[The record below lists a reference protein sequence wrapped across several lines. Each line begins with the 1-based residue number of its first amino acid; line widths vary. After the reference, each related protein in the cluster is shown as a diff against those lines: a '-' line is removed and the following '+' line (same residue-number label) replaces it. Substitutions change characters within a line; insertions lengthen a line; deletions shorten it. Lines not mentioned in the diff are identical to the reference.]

1 MNRMPYLQRFKRPL
15 QFLFLLW
22 ALQLAHSTLFPDMG
36 RFGIFPR
43 EIWGLR
49 GIVLAPLIH
58 GSWQHLLSNSVPFLV
73 MSFFFISFYPRVAS
87 RAFIMI
93 YLLTG
98 LGVWLF
104 AGRAFHIGLSGV
116 IYGMVSFIF
125 WSGVFRRNA
134 KSIAL
139 ALAVLV
145 LYSGYFYGLVPK
157 ERISWE
163 SHLIG
168 SLIGIFAAF
177 WYRETPEPD
186 EEKREEESEEEK
198 RYFLPR
204 NIFDQPKNE

>member
-1 MNRMPYLQRFKRPL
+1 MNKLPGLRRFKRPL
-15 QFLFLLW
+15 QFLLLLW
-22 ALQLAHSTLFPDMG
+22 VLQLLHSTLMPELG
-36 RFGIFPR
+36 RLGIFPR

-49 GIVLAPLIH
+49 GVIMAPLIH
-58 GSWQHLLSNSVPFLV
+58 GDWQHLISNSVPFLV
-73 MSFFFISFYPRVAS
+73 LSFFFISFYPRVAT
-87 RAFIMI
+87 RAFLMI

-98 LGVWLF
+98 LGVWIF

-116 IYGMVSFIF
+116 VYGMVAFIF

-139 ALAVLV
+139 ALSMLV

-168 SLIGIFAAF
+168 SIVGIFAAF
-177 WYRETPEPD
+177 WYREPLPAETEQ
-186 EEKREEESEEEK
+186 EEENEEEK
-198 RYFLPR
+198 KTFLPGD
-204 NIFDQPKNE
+204 IFDQPKDKT